1 MRFFFHIS
9 FKGSRYCGWQRQIK
23 GIPSVQEVIEQALQ
37 KSEGIS
43 IPVMGCGRTDAGV
56 HASCFYAHVD
66 VAACPDIHK
75 LNLCLPDDI
84 VVHAVIPVDEKSH
97 ARYDALSRT
106 YTYRIH
112 TQKDAFSFDLSYFY
126 KREILFPELM
136 QDACKWVVETRDF
149 KAFCKT
155 PDRHKSTMCSVLECS
170 WKFDFGSGKHSFQIK
185 ANRFL
190 KSMVRILV
198 HDMLA
203 LGEGKLSADEFKR
216 CLGGERNKQIHRIAY
231 PQGLYLTHV
240 DYSYILEKINKDFC
254 NF

>member
-23 GIPSVQEVIEQALQ
+23 GIPSVQEVIEDALH
-37 KSEGIS
+37 KSEGIA

-56 HASCFYAHVD
+56 HASSFYAHVD
-66 VAACPDIHK
+66 AAACPDIRK

-84 VVHAVIPVDEKSH
+84 VIHAAIPVDEKSH

-106 YTYRIH
+106 YTYKIH
-112 TQKDAFSFDLSYFY
+112 TRKDAFCFDLSCFY
-126 KREILFPELM
+126 TRPLLYPELM
-136 QDACKWVVETRDF
+136 KEACQWVAATRDF

-155 PDRHKSTMCSVLECS
+155 PDRHKSTICQVLDCS
-170 WKFDFGSGKHSFQIK
+170 WHFNFESGTHAFQIK

-203 LGEGKLSADEFKR
+203 LGEGKLSAEEFKS
-216 CLGGERNKQIHRIAY
+216 CLAGERKKQIHKIAY
-231 PQGLYLTHV
+231 PQGLFLTDV
-240 DYSYILEKINKDFC
+240 EYSFINGRVKKDTDSF
-254 NF
+254 